1 MSQEAETIVTEE
13 AESSPNDVAQTILQE
28 LGGRMFIAMTGARHL
43 TSSEGGLAFKLPSN
57 FATDGINHFII
68 RLNWRDTYDVTFG
81 KTRGLKYTVACEHK
95 DIYADGLAEMFT
107 GITQRRIRS
116 RACRSWV
123 TGTEANYT
131 ATLECRAPSRYSWFK
146 TSRITKCDLW

>member
-1 MSQEAETIVTEE
+1 
-13 AESSPNDVAQTILQE
+13 
-28 LGGRMFIAMTGARHL
+28 MTGARHL
-43 TSSEGGLAFKLPSN
+43 TSSRVACFQAALQ
-57 FATDGINHFII
+57 FATDGINHFISASTARHL
-68 RLNWRDTYDVTFG
+68 RLTFG

-123 TGTEANYT
+123 TGTEANYN
-131 ATLECRAPSRYSWFK
+131 ATLECRAPSVFMVQDIEDNQMRLVVISD
-146 TSRITKCDLW
+146 THGLHNRIEGLPDGDVLVHAAIL